1 LLIPEEWINEIR
13 SSLVELPDVKVAHY
27 ISEYELTHYE
37 ATVLTEERPVAKWFE
52 AAVSAGG
59 DPKSLSKWMIN
70 TLFGLMNEYKLSISN
85 IAITPAELV
94 ELITLVNQA
103 IINNNTA
110 KDVLAEM
117 FATGKSAGVIVREQ
131 GLAQITDE
139 KSIDELVAQIIQD
152 NPEQLAAYLAGKVQ
166 LKGWFVG
173 QVMRASQGKANPAL
187 VNQLLS
193 KHLATLDNQ

>member
-1 LLIPEEWINEIR
+1 
-13 SSLVELPDVKVAHY
+13 
-27 ISEYELTHYE
+27 
-37 ATVLTEERPVAKWFE
+37 
-52 AAVSAGG
+52 
-59 DPKSLSKWMIN
+59 
-70 TLFGLMNEYKLSISN
+70 MNEYKLSIES

-94 ELITLVNQA
+94 ELITLVDQA

-139 KSIDELVAQIIQD
+139 KSIDELIAQIMQD
-152 NPEQLAAYLAGKVQ
+152 NPEQLTAYLAGKEQ

-173 QVMRASQGKANPAL
+173 QVMRASQGKANPGL
-187 VNQLLS
+187 VNKLLS
-193 KHLATLDNQ
+193 EHLTAIGKQ